1 MVQNTMR
8 ALPGSLSGG
17 RSTIAEYSA
26 RSRGIMGLAMQDFL
40 LIAGTFSRRC
50 SYAQPDAMYRKTLGV
65 CGNTRCIQTV
75 HADVVRPLS
84 AVHSRAS
91 GNPEPQYPILSS
103 WVPAFTGTNGNHTK
117 LRRCGD

>member
-40 LIAGTFSRRC
+40 LIMGTFSRRC
-50 SYAQPDAMYRKTLGV
+50 SYVQPDAMYRKTLTPFV
-65 CGNTRCIQTV
+65 PAKAATQDEKLDFGNV
-75 HADVVRPLS
+75 
-84 AVHSRAS
+84 AVDSRLR
-91 GNPEPQYPILSS
+91 GNERSLRQYPLHS
-103 WVPAFTGTNGNHTK
+103 N
-117 LRRCGD
+117 RRCSYM